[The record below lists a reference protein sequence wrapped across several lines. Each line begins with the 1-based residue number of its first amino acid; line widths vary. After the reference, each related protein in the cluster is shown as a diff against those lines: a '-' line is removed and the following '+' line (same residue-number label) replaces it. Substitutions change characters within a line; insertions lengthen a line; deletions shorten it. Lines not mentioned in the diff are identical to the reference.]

1 MKMNKKNAII
11 TSVAAVCVVGAI
23 GVGVWYSQNN
33 ETAQKRAEIEE
44 QIQEATT
51 ANVEVPTENPSAGI
65 YEIKTTPS
73 QEAVDEALYSKIAS
87 LNNSAKTYFDEN
99 DTSLLCVYGL
109 MYSDETDFTVSASE
123 VAESTGLTVD
133 DNIDDYA
140 DILLI
145 RPSDLAQFDSVEL
158 RNDTDT
164 TLKPFTAYNSSE
176 GYIISSYEDEGGILT
191 MEEYRNLLGT
201 YASDHGNIVSATE
214 DDETYWDIVAATDFD
229 DTHYDIKYVAYDE
242 KYAVAVIG
250 GMTEKNN
257 IKQYVLIKKPGG
269 WSVIMD
275 NLESSLT
282 PRYDV
287 NRSYPDME
295 LGLLPMY
302 TIAEFGT
309 IKTGFVEYEQSLIEL
324 GLITENDMPEVYS
337 CGAGKF
343 VYIEMTSGKKLL
355 GVVNDSNQL
364 EFYEV
369 GSTNEAISA
378 MLQFQE
384 TPPLFI
390 LHYNQ

>member
-324 GLITENDMPEVYS
+324 GLITEDDMPEVYS

>member
-1 MKMNKKNAII
+1 MNKKNAII

-65 YEIKTTPS
+65 YEIKTMPS
-73 QEAVDEALYSKIAS
+73 QEAVDETLYNKIAS
-87 LNNSAKTYFDEN
+87 LNNAAKTYFDKN
-99 DTSLLCVYGL
+99 DASLLCVYGL

-158 RNDTDT
+158 RSDTDT

-201 YASDHGNIVSATE
+201 YASDHGNIVNATE

-324 GLITENDMPEVYS
+324 ELITEDDMPEVYS

>member
-11 TSVAAVCVVGAI
+11 ASVAAVCVVGAI

-87 LNNSAKTYFDEN
+87 LNNAAKTYFDEN

-140 DILLI
+140 DVLLI

-158 RNDTDT
+158 RSDTDT

-201 YASDHGNIVSATE
+201 YASDHGSIVNATE

-269 WSVIMD
+269 WSVILD

-324 GLITENDMPEVYS
+324 GLITEDDMPEVYS

>member
-87 LNNSAKTYFDEN
+87 LNNAAKTYFDEN
-99 DTSLLCVYGL
+99 NTSLLCVYGL

-140 DILLI
+140 DVLLI

-201 YASDHGNIVSATE
+201 YASDHGSIVNATE

-269 WSVIMD
+269 WSVILD